1 MTITLSIVPTGVVSS
16 DGANSGLAIGP
27 RSISLVLLVFS
38 SMLFSNDHAM
48 SRNAAMLEVYDYSA
62 SQRDSAASEIKL
74 SSLNRN
80 NLYSIVYRLLK
91 LAKETHMRQITMG
104 PPLVLQNLCA
114 ERNILSFRIPG
125 LR

>member
-1 MTITLSIVPTGVVSS
+1 
-16 DGANSGLAIGP
+16 
-27 RSISLVLLVFS
+27 
-38 SMLFSNDHAM
+38 M

-62 SQRDSAASEIKL
+62 SRRDSAASEIKL

-104 PPLVLQNLCA
+104 LCPTK
-114 ERNILSFRIPG
+114 F
-125 LR
+125 LRRT